1 MTTEEPKREQW
12 VSYGND
18 AATVFLSE
26 LKGSAVIA
34 KIESGVEYRGLLHA
48 IDGFL
53 NIVLHD
59 AKEVYENNEI
69 ANLGEIFLRG
79 SVVNYIALA

>member
-34 KIESGVEYRGLLHA
+34 KIESGVEIGRACGRERG
-48 IDGFL
+48 
-53 NIVLHD
+53 
-59 AKEVYENNEI
+59 
-69 ANLGEIFLRG
+69 
-79 SVVNYIALA
+79 